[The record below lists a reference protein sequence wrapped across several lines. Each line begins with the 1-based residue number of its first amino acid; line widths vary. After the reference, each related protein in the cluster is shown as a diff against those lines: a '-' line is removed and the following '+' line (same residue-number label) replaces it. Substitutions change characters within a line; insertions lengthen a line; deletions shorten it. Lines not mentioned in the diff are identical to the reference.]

1 MKIIVLIILGLISIR
16 IYAKKCADFST
27 QKKHR
32 HGTNSAKNPDKQ
44 VGKV

>member
-27 QKKHR
+27 QKEG